1 MEPVPLNQRS
11 LDERV
16 ETAIHLFNH
25 APPGSVLRLFCTEQ
39 YSAETVV
46 EKAHLARTPTEVRE
60 IVWASSVL
68 GIDPLE
74 LTIEPEEGFFY
85 VRNSDENEDSIYLQT
100 PKARVIAMFQEN
112 LDASEYARA
121 IAWLESDL
129 LFPFQSEDGR
139 MFVS

>member
-1 MEPVPLNQRS
+1 MA
-11 LDERV
+11 
-16 ETAIHLFNH
+16 TAMRFFYKG
-25 APPGSVLRLFCTEQ
+25 PPGSVLRLLCKEQ
-39 YSAETVV
+39 YAAGPLV
-46 EKAHLARTPTEVRE
+46 EKAFLARTATEVRE

-85 VRNSDENEDSIYLQT
+85 VWISDENEDSIYLQT

>member
-1 MEPVPLNQRS
+1 MKPVPLNQS
-11 LDERV
+11 FLDERV

-74 LTIEPEEGFFY
+74 LTVEPEEGFFY
-85 VRNSDENEDSIYLQT
+85 VRLRHQNEDSVYIQT

-112 LDASEYARA
+112 LDASECARA
-121 IAWLESDL
+121 LAWLESDL
-129 LFPFQSEDGR
+129 LLPFQSEDGR